1 MELSRG
7 RGSLNE
13 PSLRCLVDGP
23 ARGAWN
29 MAVDE
34 ALMDSARAGGV
45 TLRLY
50 GWEPGC
56 LSFGRNQTARGRY
69 DGTRAARRG
78 IDVLRRPTG
87 GRAVFHHRE
96 LTYSV
101 AAPADEWGGLRDA
114 YLKINRALAVGL
126 QDLGAAASVVSA
138 IRAEPAPKPT
148 VRACFRDPL
157 PGEVVA
163 DGRKLIGSAQWR
175 DGGALLQHGSLLLY
189 NDQHT
194 VEDLRT
200 GGAGPVDVP
209 AAGLSEFLDPVPDV
223 ETICEALADSFAAE
237 LGRGVRREDLT
248 PRERDAAEQA
258 HAHYEDD
265 AWTWRR

>member
-1 MELSRG
+1 
-7 RGSLNE
+7 
-13 PSLRCLVDGP
+13 
-23 ARGAWN
+23 

-34 ALMDSARAGGV
+34 ALLDSARDGEL

-69 DGTRAARRG
+69 DVARAADRG
-78 IDVLRRPTG
+78 IDVVRRPTG
-87 GRAVFHHRE
+87 GRSVFHWRE

-101 AAPADEWGGLRDA
+101 TAPAEALGGLRDT
-114 YLKINRALAVGL
+114 YLKINRALATGL
-126 QDLGAAASVVSA
+126 RGLGAPAEVVEARRSGPGP
-138 IRAEPAPKPT
+138 RPT

-175 DGGALLQHGSLLLY
+175 DGEALLQHGSLLLH
-189 NDQHT
+189 NDQSI
-194 VEDLRT
+194 VEDLRV
-200 GGAGPVDVP
+200 GGPGSLVVP
-209 AAGLSEFLDPVPDV
+209 AAGLAEFLNPLPDI
-223 ETICEALADSFAAE
+223 ETISHALAASFSDE
-237 LGRGVRREDLT
+237 LERDATREDLT
-248 PRERDAAEQA
+248 AEEHTAAERTRPK
-258 HAHYEDD
+258 YEDD